1 MAGSHFTPLILSPYV
16 DENNGR
22 IRYKSRNFS
31 IKGADVSYD
40 LSNVKLSV
48 RESWKLTI
56 STNDE
61 TPPEKKA
68 RLDSGNKDEPNM
80 TSLTAGLENEKEVS
94 YNKNEF
100 EQSDTHM
107 NSIKNDHRETL
118 SSRSK
123 GATFNAA
130 S

>member
-1 MAGSHFTPLILSPYV
+1 MSPYV
-16 DENNGR
+16 DENDGR
-22 IRYKSRNFS
+22 ICYKSRYFS

-80 TSLTAGLENEKEVS
+80 TTLTAGLENEKEVN

-100 EQSDTHM
+100 KNTDTHM
-107 NSIKNDHRETL
+107 NSIKNDLREML
-118 SSRSK
+118 SSRSN